1 MITDAQVHLWEP
13 DRPERPWPHKPQRA
27 PHRSNGFK
35 AEEML
40 AEMDAAG
47 VDRAVV
53 IPPHWV
59 GDHNETALEAAAKY
73 PTRFAVVGRLN
84 FTAPD
89 AQAQLESWLKQP
101 HMVGVRATFHT
112 KPYSDWLEDGSLDWF
127 WKNCERAGIP
137 VVALAPGN
145 ARKFLPVLER
155 YSNLKI
161 VIPHMGCTL
170 DSHVPESFASLDDVL
185 SLVRFP
191 HVYVMTSS
199 APCFSNESFPFR
211 DVAPFI
217 KRLYDV
223 FGPRRLFWGADFTR
237 LPCSYRE
244 CLDQFR
250 TSLDFLS
257 AEDKGWILGRALAEA
272 LPWPERAA

>member
-1 MITDAQVHLWEP
+1 
-13 DRPERPWPHKPQRA
+13 
-27 PHRSNGFK
+27 
-35 AEEML
+35 ML
-40 AEMDAAG
+40 AEMDTAG

-59 GDHNETALEAAAKY
+59 GDRNETALEAAAKC

-89 AQAQLESWLKQP
+89 AQAQLENWLKQP

-127 WKNCERAGIP
+127 WKTCERVGIP
-137 VVALAPGN
+137 IVALAPGN

-217 KRLYDV
+217 MHLYDV

-272 LPWPERAA
+272 LPWPEPAA